1 MKSQKDGKH
10 ALKKIAAD
18 AAFTGLSVTA
28 ISEWTKNKEDNAM
41 GKYGFNENELR
52 KTTTVMVDKDG
63 FHKEVVSYG
72 KPKPAPIS
80 AGAAI
85 SENGTDATESDI
97 TLLVMNVP
105 VNPDPESENPNALV
119 CVLPSDTDDE
129 WEHEIGD
136 TIESL
141 SGYLAAT
148 MVFGDVNAALV
159 VDEGLDAGDKVYF
172 QIYATDDD
180 YKVLDRA
187 KIAVEIPGT

>member
-1 MKSQKDGKH
+1 MS
-10 ALKKIAAD
+10 
-18 AAFTGLSVTA
+18 
-28 ISEWTKNKEDNAM
+28 
-41 GKYGFNENELR
+41 KYGFNEKELR

-63 FHKEVVSYG
+63 FHKEVVTYG

-85 SENGTDATESDI
+85 SENATDATESDI

-119 CVLPSDTDDE
+119 YVLASDTDDE
-129 WEHEIGD
+129 WANDIGD
-136 TIESL
+136 TIAST
-141 SGYLAAT
+141 SGYLTAT
-148 MVFGDVNAALV
+148 MIFGDVNAALT

-172 QIYATDDD
+172 QIYATDDE
-180 YKVLDRA
+180 YKVLDRT